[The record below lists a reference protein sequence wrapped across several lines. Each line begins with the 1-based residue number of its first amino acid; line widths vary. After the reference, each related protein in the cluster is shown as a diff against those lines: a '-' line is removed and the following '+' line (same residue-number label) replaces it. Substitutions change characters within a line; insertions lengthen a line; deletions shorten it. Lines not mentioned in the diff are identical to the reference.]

1 MRIGR
6 FQVSGTCWLRKDPVR
21 RGKASTDSP
30 SKCAM
35 KCVERVDVELVG
47 LRGDSWILRLRL
59 QCLSSKTANYP
70 LLIRSISTND
80 FYRHIQGTRW
90 CGVKRCPNEVR
101 YIKQRYHGFT
111 YRISQQFRAIDYHTV
126 CHQYHP
132 ITLTSR
138 ANPPAEHP
146 PPEKPRKT
154 SSSCLPPSS
163 NPHNEVSVLPACS
176 ETQPA
181 LPICCSQ

>member
-1 MRIGR
+1 MEIPGYCVCIFNACRPKLPTILCSLGV
-6 FQVSGTCWLRKDPVR
+6 FQRMTF
-21 RGKASTDSP
+21 TDTY
-30 SKCAM
+30 K
-35 KCVERVDVELVG
+35 ELVG
-47 LRGDSWILRLRL
+47 VVLRDALTRCDTSNKDTMDL
-59 QCLSSKTANYP
+59 
-70 LLIRSISTND
+70 
-80 FYRHIQGTRW
+80 HIA
-90 CGVKRCPNEVR
+90 
-101 YIKQRYHGFT
+101 I
-111 YRISQQFRAIDYHTV
+111 YRISQQFRAIDYHQV